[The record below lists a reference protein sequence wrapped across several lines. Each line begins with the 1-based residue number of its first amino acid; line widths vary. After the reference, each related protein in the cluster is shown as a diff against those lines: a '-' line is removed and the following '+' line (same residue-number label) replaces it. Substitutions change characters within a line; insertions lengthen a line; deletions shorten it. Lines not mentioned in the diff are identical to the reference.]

1 MGSIGAV
8 AAAGIHHLGVAVADL
23 DEAIETYRR
32 VFGAELELRE
42 TLLDQGVDTALLRVG
57 DARIELLAARGPE
70 TPVGRFIDRRG
81 PGMHHVAFEV
91 SDVEG
96 ELQRLA
102 AGGAELIDEKPR
114 MGMMGKQI
122 AFVHPHATG
131 GVLAELVAGG

>member
-1 MGSIGAV
+1 VGRIGAV

-23 DEAIETYRR
+23 DEAIETYRQL
-32 VFGAELELRE
+32 FGAEVEVRE
-42 TLLDQGVDTALLRVG
+42 TLVDQGVDTAVLRIG
-57 DARIELLAARGPE
+57 DDRIELLAARGPE
-70 TPVGRFIDRRG
+70 TPVGKFIDRRG

-96 ELQRLA
+96 ELERLA

-114 MGMMGKQI
+114 PGLMGKQI
-122 AFVHPHATG
+122 AFIHPHATG

>member
-1 MGSIGAV
+1 M

-23 DEAIETYRR
+23 EAAIETYRQL
-32 VFGAELELRE
+32 FGAEVEVRE
-42 TLLDQGVDTALLRVG
+42 TLLDQGVDTAVLRVG
-57 DARIELLAARGPE
+57 DGRIELLAARGPE
-70 TPVGRFIDRRG
+70 TPVGKFIDRRG

-96 ELQRLA
+96 ELERLA

-114 MGMMGKQI
+114 PGLMGKQI
-122 AFVHPHATG
+122 AFIHPRATG